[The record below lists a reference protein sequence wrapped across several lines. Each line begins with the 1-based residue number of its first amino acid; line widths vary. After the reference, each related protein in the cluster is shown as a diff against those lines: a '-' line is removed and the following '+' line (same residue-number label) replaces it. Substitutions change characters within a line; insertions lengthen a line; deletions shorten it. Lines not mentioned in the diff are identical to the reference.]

1 VGTVA
6 TVLCVGAYFARDVW
20 VARTRE
26 AWDNESEGVVRVMA
40 ETMDE
45 VCGKETS
52 GATVSV
58 MEYKAAL
65 AEKMTPAQKLY
76 IEAARKKLPIP

>member
-45 VCGKETS
+45 VCGKESS
-52 GATVSV
+52 GATTSIAD
-58 MEYKAAL
+58 YKSLL
-65 AEKMTPAQKLY
+65 AERMTPEQKLY